1 MPQCLKLVFP
11 AQGTL
16 SGVIDHGEHLPAA
29 VLQYSQNGIVG
40 LLGHL
45 PVPAGGDKGGINVDG
60 QVVGGQAAAEP
71 PFDVITAAASKMRH
85 LLLAV
90 GTAIDTVRNLAYLLS
105 GKPLGVEKVEQS
117 GTLLAFV
124 AYQPQ
129 ENGIEVPAAAAR
141 NTERELKAMTVP
153 ATGTE
158 TVSLLVG
165 ILADE
170 QLTFM
175 KHQRVHD

>member
-1 MPQCLKLVFP
+1 M
-11 AQGTL
+11 
-16 SGVIDHGEHLPAA
+16 
-29 VLQYSQNGIVG
+29 
-40 LLGHL
+40 
-45 PVPAGGDKGGINVDG
+45 
-60 QVVGGQAAAEP
+60 GGQATAEP
-71 PFDVITAAASKMRH
+71 PFDVITAAAGKMRH

-105 GKPLGVEKVEQS
+105 GETLGVGKVEQP

-141 NTERELKAMTVP
+141 DTERELKAMTVP

-158 TVSLLVG
+158 TVALLVG

-175 KHQRVHD
+175 KHKGVHD

>member
-1 MPQCLKLVFP
+1 M
-11 AQGTL
+11 
-16 SGVIDHGEHLPAA
+16 
-29 VLQYSQNGIVG
+29 
-40 LLGHL
+40 
-45 PVPAGGDKGGINVDG
+45 
-60 QVVGGQAAAEP
+60 GGQATAEP
-71 PFDVITAAASKMRH
+71 PFDVITAAAGKMRH

-105 GKPLGVEKVEQS
+105 GEPLGVEEVEQS
-117 GTLLAFV
+117 GTFLAFV

-141 NTERELKAMTVP
+141 NTERELKAVTVP
-153 ATGTE
+153 ATGTKA
-158 TVSLLVG
+158 VALLVG

-175 KHQRVHD
+175 KHQGVHD